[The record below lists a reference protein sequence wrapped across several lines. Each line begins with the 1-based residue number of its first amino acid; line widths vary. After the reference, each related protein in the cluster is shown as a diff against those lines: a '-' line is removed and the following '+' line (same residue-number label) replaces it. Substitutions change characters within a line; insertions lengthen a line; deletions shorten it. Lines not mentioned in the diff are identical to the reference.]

1 MAYRNGRDILPVELL
16 EQLQKYIEGEI
27 IYIPKK
33 DEERI
38 GWGEASGTRKMLDK
52 RNREIYSLYKNGV
65 KMKELVESFHLC
77 EDSIRKILCKV
88 SRSVEAY

>member
-1 MAYRNGRDILPVELL
+1 MAYRNGRDVLPAELL
-16 EQLQKYIEGEI
+16 VQLQKYIEGEI
-27 IYIPKK
+27 IYIPRK
-33 DEERI
+33 DEGRL

-65 KMKELVESFHLC
+65 KMKELVERFHLS

-88 SRSVEAY
+88 SRSVEIY